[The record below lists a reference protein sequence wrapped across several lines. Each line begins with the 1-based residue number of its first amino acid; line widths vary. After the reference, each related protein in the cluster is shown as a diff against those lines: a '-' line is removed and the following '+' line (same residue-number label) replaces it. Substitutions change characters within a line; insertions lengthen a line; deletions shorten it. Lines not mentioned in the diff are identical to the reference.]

1 MRGRKRRYDSPLLRP
16 QDERLLE
23 VLELVTG
30 IVVAVIVLVVVL
42 EPLLR
47 SQGAGGA
54 SPWDWVEAEDEDDL
68 VDLEESGSAKIK
80 ALLALRE
87 IEFDRATGKL
97 SDDDYASLKQ
107 EYSQAA
113 LAAIRAERAADVEK
127 AGTDQVPPDAEAV
140 IARARS
146 QRSGKCPTCQCTLE
160 PGSIFC
166 PSCGRSLVEADASP
180 RCRVCGADR
189 RMTSKFCGEC
199 GEAFAGT
206 TSRVD

>member
-1 MRGRKRRYDSPLLRP
+1 M
-16 QDERLLE
+16 
-23 VLELVTG
+23 LELVTG
-30 IVVAVIVLVVVL
+30 IVVAVIALAVVL

-47 SQGAGGA
+47 SQGAGGG
-54 SPWDWVEAEDEDDL
+54 SPWDWVEDEDDL

-97 SDDDYASLKQ
+97 SDDDYESLKQ

-113 LAAIRAERAADVEK
+113 LAAIKAEKAADEEK
-127 AGTDQVPPDAEAV
+127 AGTDRVQPDAEAV

-146 QRSGKCPTCQCTLE
+146 QRSGECPTCQYTLE

-166 PSCGRSLVEADASP
+166 SSCGRSLVEADASP
-180 RCRVCGADR
+180 RCWVCGADR
-189 RMTSKFCGEC
+189 QMTASFCGEC
-199 GEAFAGT
+199 GEALVET
-206 TSRVD
+206 TSRV

>member
-1 MRGRKRRYDSPLLRP
+1 
-16 QDERLLE
+16 

-30 IVVAVIVLVVVL
+30 IVVAGVALAVVL

-47 SQGAGGA
+47 SQGAGGG
-54 SPWDWVEAEDEDDL
+54 SPWDWVEDDDDL

-97 SDDDYASLKQ
+97 SDDDYASLMQ

-113 LAAIRAERAADVEK
+113 LVAIKAEKAAEVEE
-127 AGTDQVPPDAEAV
+127 AGTDQVPSDAEAA

-146 QRSGKCPTCQCTLE
+146 QRSGECPTCQYTLE

-166 PSCGRSLVEADASP
+166 SSCGRSLLEADASP
-180 RCRVCGADR
+180 RCWVCGADR
-189 RMTSKFCGEC
+189 QITASFCGEC
-199 GEAFAGT
+199 GGAFAEAPA
-206 TSRVD
+206 RV

>member
-1 MRGRKRRYDSPLLRP
+1 
-16 QDERLLE
+16 

-30 IVVAVIVLVVVL
+30 IIVAVIALVVVL

-47 SQGAGGA
+47 SQGVGGA
-54 SPWDWVEAEDEDDL
+54 SPWDWVEDEDDL

-113 LAAIRAERAADVEK
+113 LAAIEAEKAADVEK
-127 AGTDQVPPDAEAV
+127 AGPDQVPPDAEAL

-146 QRSGKCPTCQCTLE
+146 QRSGECPTCQYTFE

-166 PSCGRSLVEADASP
+166 SSCGRSLVETDASP
-180 RCRVCGADR
+180 RCWVCGADR
-189 RMTSKFCGEC
+189 QMTERFCGEC
-199 GEAFAGT
+199 GEAFT
-206 TSRVD
+206 EKTSRV

>member
-1 MRGRKRRYDSPLLRP
+1 M
-16 QDERLLE
+16 
-23 VLELVTG
+23 LELVTG
-30 IVVAVIVLVVVL
+30 IIVAVIALAVVL

-47 SQGAGGA
+47 SQSVGGA
-54 SPWDWVEAEDEDDL
+54 SPWDWVEDEDDL

-113 LAAIRAERAADVEK
+113 LAAIKEEKAADVEQP
-127 AGTDQVPPDAEAV
+127 GTDQAPPDAEAV

-146 QRSGKCPTCQCTLE
+146 QLLGECPTCQHALE

-166 PSCGRSLVEADASP
+166 SSCGRSLVESDASP
-180 RCRVCGADR
+180 RCWVCGADR
-189 RMTSKFCGEC
+189 QMTASFCGEC
-199 GEAFAGT
+199 GGAFAET
-206 TSRVD
+206 TSRV

>member
-1 MRGRKRRYDSPLLRP
+1 M
-16 QDERLLE
+16 
-23 VLELVTG
+23 LELVTG
-30 IVVAVIVLVVVL
+30 IVDAVIALAVVL

-47 SQGAGGA
+47 SRGTGGG
-54 SPWDWVEAEDEDDL
+54 SPWDWVEDEDDL

-113 LAAIRAERAADVEK
+113 LAAIKMEKAADVEQ

-146 QRSGKCPTCQCTLE
+146 QRSGECPTCQYTLE

-166 PSCGRSLVEADASP
+166 SSCGRSLVEADASP
-180 RCRVCGADR
+180 RCWICGADR
-189 RMTSKFCGEC
+189 QMTASFCGEC
-199 GEAFAGT
+199 GEAFVEAA
-206 TSRVD
+206 SRV

>member
-1 MRGRKRRYDSPLLRP
+1 M
-16 QDERLLE
+16 
-23 VLELVTG
+23 LELVTG
-30 IVVAVIVLVVVL
+30 IVVAVIALAVVL

-47 SQGAGGA
+47 SQGTGGA
-54 SPWDWVEAEDEDDL
+54 SPWDWVEDDDDL

-97 SDDDYASLKQ
+97 SDDDYTSLKQ

-113 LAAIRAERAADVEK
+113 LVAIRAEKAAEVEE
-127 AGTDQVPPDAEAV
+127 AGTDQVLPDAETA

-146 QRSGKCPTCQCTLE
+146 QRSGECPTCQYTLE

-166 PSCGRSLVEADASP
+166 SSCGRSLLEADASP
-180 RCRVCGADR
+180 RCWVCGADR
-189 RMTSKFCGEC
+189 QITASFCGEC
-199 GEAFAGT
+199 GEALAET
-206 TSRVD
+206 TSRV